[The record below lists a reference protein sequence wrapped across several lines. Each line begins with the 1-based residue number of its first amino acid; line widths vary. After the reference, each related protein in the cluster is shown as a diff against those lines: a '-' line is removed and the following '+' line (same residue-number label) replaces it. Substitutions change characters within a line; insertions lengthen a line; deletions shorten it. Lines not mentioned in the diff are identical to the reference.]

1 VRAVLN
7 IHAGSIV
14 IFEKTNSKIMIKPA
28 KTLRDYKGV
37 FKIRRKDV
45 DFEEIRKKVKILRAL
60 KMRKERKAVQ

>member
-1 VRAVLN
+1 
-7 IHAGSIV
+7 
-14 IFEKTNSKIMIKPA
+14 MIKPA